1 MAPGCTCETE
11 KETNFSL
18 INSCLQVGKVQA
30 NEPVSDISLMILSR
44 QEPLLPVAGKQ
55 KMNDVLVNVQI
66 QNIKGNADVDI
77 GTILSMP
84 EG

>member
-1 MAPGCTCETE
+1 
-11 KETNFSL
+11 
-18 INSCLQVGKVQA
+18 
-30 NEPVSDISLMILSR
+30 MILSR